1 MGIFNISKDKKQNGI
16 NNSSQQK
23 QRKIAFKGKTFSEPY
38 VTFDDTNE
46 LIKIS
51 SIPLTNI
58 YLSYQEVKGFEVA
71 DNKGSSIKTDF
82 SSALLIGI
90 FAKKKVMVSDLH
102 ITIYTSNPKYSLIM
116 VKLIDKETESDSL
129 AYKGALMQA
138 ERISMKLNYI
148 INNKDAVSDKTI
160 NQDPIKQ
167 VKGLKELLDIGAIT
181 QSEFD
186 LKKKELLDL

>member
-1 MGIFNISKDKKQNGI
+1 MGIFNISKDKKQKGI
-16 NNSSQQK
+16 NNSNQQK
-23 QRKIAFKGKTFSEPY
+23 QRKIAFNGKTFSEPY
-38 VTFDDTNE
+38 VSFDDTNE

-58 YLSYQEVKGFEVA
+58 YLSYQEIKGFEVA

-138 ERISMKLNYI
+138 ERISMKLSYI
-148 INNKDAVSDKTI
+148 TNNREAVSDKTI
-160 NQDPIKQ
+160 NQDPIEQ